1 MHAQLKAEH
10 YKFVEQILEH
20 FLFLNATT
28 INLVEQSKWVAIN
41 DCFTTT
47 HSTLSM
53 HVLIWFYE
61 FNLCLTC
68 FDY

>member
-1 MHAQLKAEH
+1 MMHAQLKAEH

-20 FLFLNATT
+20 FLKCNNYQSGWT
-28 INLVEQSKWVAIN
+28 IKMDSNKWLFHY
-41 DCFTTT
+41 DSQ
-47 HSTLSM
+47 HGK
-53 HVLIWFYE
+53 HVFIWFYE